1 MTGIILYELVGA
13 LELIKSSSFPASLK
27 AVRNSRYKCKAGP
40 PWARLLNFLPVAL
53 LAFCI

>member
-40 PWARLLNFLPVAL
+40 PWARLHNFLPVAL